1 MERGAWWAIIHK
13 VTKSQTRL
21 KQLSVRTCIPL
32 QPLTLYFNNT
42 VFVLAYV
49 SPEVNLG
56 TRIQVQGVDI
66 WKVQEIPLKG

>member
-21 KQLSVRTCIPL
+21 KQLSMHTCIPL
-32 QPLTLYFNNT
+32 QPLTLYFSNT

-49 SPEVNLG
+49 SLEVNLG
-56 TRIQVQGVDI
+56 TRIQAQGVDI